1 MQTMSGVTE
10 NSSSHINSISTVRK
24 KNFANLAKSKQTSA
38 SIVDGKCTRCNGDS
52 ENHVRDV
59 STSNKCQMRFC
70 TKCHQFFHTK
80 DKCRVKFVNVVQEN
94 KHQAKEITSELSPR
108 VEGHVTQ
115 NGIFK
120 GLLPALLDSG
130 SVVDIMPSSLAS
142 SLHLESHPVSADKY
156 NLQSA
161 SGSTILISSETSFEF
176 TLPSNTSLNLS
187 VLISDCLATQELI
200 ISWKSMLSLGL
211 LKLPIPG
218 IPATSLPC
226 PLGQKQVSKLSV
238 LSVQYNDSPLNLF
251 LLSSPFLQM
260 LF

>member
-1 MQTMSGVTE
+1 M
-10 NSSSHINSISTVRK
+10 
-24 KNFANLAKSKQTSA
+24 
-38 SIVDGKCTRCNGDS
+38 GD
-52 ENHVRDV
+52 
-59 STSNKCQMRFC
+59 
-70 TKCHQFFHTK
+70 
-80 DKCRVKFVNVVQEN
+80 
-94 KHQAKEITSELSPR
+94 TSELSPR

-161 SGSTILISSETSFEF
+161 SGSTILISSKTSFEF

-187 VLISDCLATQELI
+187 VLISHCLATQELI

-218 IPATSLPC
+218 IPAPSLPR
-226 PLGQKQVSKLSV
+226 PLGQKQVSELSV
-238 LSVQYNDSPLNLF
+238 LSVHYNDSPTSKVLPKSNLEF
-251 LLSSPFLQM
+251 LKNLPPMREFPSIDRSQQNWHKLVKNPGL
-260 LF
+260 LLRKTLIEDYPLA